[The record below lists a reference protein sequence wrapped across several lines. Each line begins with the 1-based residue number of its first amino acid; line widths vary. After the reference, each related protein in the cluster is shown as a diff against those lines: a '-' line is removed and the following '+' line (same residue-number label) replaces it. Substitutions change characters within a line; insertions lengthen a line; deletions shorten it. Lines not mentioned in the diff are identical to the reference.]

1 MKKFLIFFT
10 KIAIL
15 LILTLALLDVLY
27 TVVYLQASNRGKID
41 YVYNSQPK
49 NYDVVI
55 LGSSRANNHFVTQL
69 FEDKGLKAFNFGMSG
84 GHLFEASL
92 LLKLM
97 IERKYKIENVI
108 IETDLNLS
116 NEKRAEGVAAKF
128 LPYVHN
134 SALIKEHFSQEEDFL
149 ELFYI
154 PFYRYIAFDAQIGFR
169 EIYFNLIH
177 KKTSY
182 LQNLG
187 YAALKGNNGKMKN
200 DLRALKPIQNKYYEE
215 IKQIC
220 SANNIKL
227 IAVMTPMCSNTKG
240 LDYFKKV
247 SNIYPEIHNYENVV
261 NDDQYFS
268 SCGHM
273 NDQGAR
279 LFTSRIIKDFFTK
292 PYRVPNS
299 ELSLSQF
306 KTLKGLNSES
316 VN

>member
-1 MKKFLIFFT
+1 MKKFIGFAAKVLIL
-10 KIAIL
+10 IL
-15 LILTLALLDVLY
+15 LLLALLDVLY

-41 YVYNSQPK
+41 YVYNSNPR

-69 FEDKGLKAFNFGMSG
+69 FEQKGLKAFNYGMSG

-97 IERKYKIENVI
+97 IERKYKIKNVI

-116 NEKRAEGVAAKF
+116 NEKRAEGIASKF
-128 LPYVHN
+128 LPYIH
-134 SALIKEHFSQEEDFL
+134 SSKLIENHFSQEDDFS

-154 PFYRYIAFDAQIGFR
+154 PFYRYITFDAQIGFR
-169 EIYFNLIH
+169 EMFFNLIH
-177 KKTSY
+177 KKTSH

-200 DLRALKPIQNKYYEE
+200 DLRALKPIENKYYEE

-220 SANNIKL
+220 ADNKINL

-240 LDYFKKV
+240 LDYFKKA
-247 SNIYPEIHNYENVV
+247 NKIYPEIHNYENIVD
-261 NDDQYFS
+261 NDKYFS

-273 NDQGAR
+273 NNEGAR
-279 LFTSRIIKDFFTK
+279 LFTSRIIKDFF
-292 PYRVPNS
+292 
-299 ELSLSQF
+299 
-306 KTLKGLNSES
+306 
-316 VN
+316 